1 MKLSTRIIAAVLS
14 VTTLVSGSTLA
25 ASAAQA
31 VNAGNNKIYIK
42 EMKIAYGNNEQ
53 EAKNWLSAR
62 GYTPVDGNL
71 NKSNST
77 VTVMG
82 YKTTTNVNE
91 AITDLAV
98 MPMGNGY
105 SIDAYKDMLDTYKE
119 SVIDPFVQ
127 SYMPAIEEYRENVEA
142 GRPQAITAQAILNS
156 YTDGFAIPD
165 TKPEEWTNMTNDEY
179 DEYKAGFAAISAK
192 WNDTD
197 KDLGDAFAYG
207 ELRSEVSEAEYE
219 ANPTDYVDFSKLILQ
234 CDPDVLSVI
243 RQALAMGADTDPN
256 QNWLQRLEDAGP
268 DCLTDNFEDYFPAY
282 AGQSDY
288 MTEDDKLTAISAAY
302 ENDAKRLAA
311 GFKAVADDLEWYSE
325 YPVHIE
331 DQQDDVDDHFD
342 ALETAEGE
350 RERIAQFTRWTNTA
364 VLYDALENID
374 YEGDWGD
381 TLLDFFYDPDNPVD
395 RTDSYEDFYPFAAQL
410 SDGQRAGLAFTPLLS
425 LVSYGIRDEEA
436 WDEAQDEVEDK
447 LEELGKSGVYA
458 NVNREIYEGGVALT
472 SEAMRKR
479 DLEGSDPYDSVIH
492 SASYRVA
499 SNTLLI
505 TGIIGCAVGLTVF
518 FKARSAAAYWV
529 QKASRLRSSLE
540 EATNDCASAFERFNK
555 YNKIKLNPVYNDSG
569 RIVIDQNTTMSPEVF
584 EANFQ
589 SYQSNY
595 HYMNNTAVPRAQA
608 EFEDGYDLA
617 MANADKARM
626 WEYIGAGVSIGFGL
640 MAIAG
645 GIMKIIDLANYYEPE
660 YDEIPRYI
668 VDEKDITKEDEN
680 GNTIVLH
687 NDFAYYKVVTCN
699 RKAKGTS
706 GDSNHNWWTSGAKTN
721 VDKYTQ
727 WGCGD
732 YGDLNGDVGK
742 GWLALYTETNPE
754 HDPIEAGTF
763 VVKFNDEVPSG
774 YDNAIHL
781 FGSSAAVNL
790 NSSRW
795 DFNADTTYVYYKTDH
810 IHTFTHGDV
819 NNDGMIDIKDATEIQ
834 RYAAQF
840 IELDSTALAAADVS
854 GDGNV
859 TIADATKIQRYIAKL
874 INELV
879 TVST

>member
-1 MKLSTRIIAAVLS
+1 
-14 VTTLVSGSTLA
+14 
-25 ASAAQA
+25 
-31 VNAGNNKIYIK
+31 
-42 EMKIAYGNNEQ
+42 
-53 EAKNWLSAR
+53 
-62 GYTPVDGNL
+62 
-71 NKSNST
+71 
-77 VTVMG
+77 MG

-127 SYMPAIEEYRENVEA
+127 SYMPAIDEYRENVEA

-219 ANPTDYVDFSKLILQ
+219 ANPTDY
-234 CDPDVLSVI
+234 
-243 RQALAMGADTDPN
+243 
-256 QNWLQRLEDAGP
+256 
-268 DCLTDNFEDYFPAY
+268 
-282 AGQSDY
+282 
-288 MTEDDKLTAISAAY
+288 
-302 ENDAKRLAA
+302 
-311 GFKAVADDLEWYSE
+311 
-325 YPVHIE
+325 
-331 DQQDDVDDHFD
+331 
-342 ALETAEGE
+342 
-350 RERIAQFTRWTNTA
+350 
-364 VLYDALENID
+364 
-374 YEGDWGD
+374 
-381 TLLDFFYDPDNPVD
+381 
-395 RTDSYEDFYPFAAQL
+395 
-410 SDGQRAGLAFTPLLS
+410 
-425 LVSYGIRDEEA
+425 
-436 WDEAQDEVEDK
+436 
-447 LEELGKSGVYA
+447 
-458 NVNREIYEGGVALT
+458 
-472 SEAMRKR
+472 
-479 DLEGSDPYDSVIH
+479 
-492 SASYRVA
+492 
-499 SNTLLI
+499 
-505 TGIIGCAVGLTVF
+505 
-518 FKARSAAAYWV
+518 
-529 QKASRLRSSLE
+529 
-540 EATNDCASAFERFNK
+540 
-555 YNKIKLNPVYNDSG
+555 
-569 RIVIDQNTTMSPEVF
+569 
-584 EANFQ
+584 
-589 SYQSNY
+589 
-595 HYMNNTAVPRAQA
+595 
-608 EFEDGYDLA
+608 
-617 MANADKARM
+617 
-626 WEYIGAGVSIGFGL
+626 
-640 MAIAG
+640 
-645 GIMKIIDLANYYEPE
+645 
-660 YDEIPRYI
+660 
-668 VDEKDITKEDEN
+668 
-680 GNTIVLH
+680 
-687 NDFAYYKVVTCN
+687 
-699 RKAKGTS
+699 
-706 GDSNHNWWTSGAKTN
+706 
-721 VDKYTQ
+721 KYTQ

-840 IELDSTALAAADVS
+840 IELDSTALAAADVG

-879 TVST
+879 TVNT